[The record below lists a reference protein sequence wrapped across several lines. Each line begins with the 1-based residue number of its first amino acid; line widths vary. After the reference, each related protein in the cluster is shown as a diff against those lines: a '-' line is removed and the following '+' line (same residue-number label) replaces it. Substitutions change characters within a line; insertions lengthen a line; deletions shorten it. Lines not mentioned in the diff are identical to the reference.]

1 MQTGSMETNLTVKE
15 VSHRPVRD
23 SFLRVGVGVGIG
35 GLMALAASSFLFIAD
50 SIKHFSEFIGRI
62 ASSYGNGWAVIV
74 SPVFL
79 LVAAFLIYGL
89 RHTLGVKRFH
99 GPAETIQAAQSGE
112 NVDIRIGF
120 GSTLA
125 ALISVG
131 GAASVGQYGPLV
143 HLGGA
148 IGSGVSRVL
157 RSTISTSTWIGCGVA
172 GAIAAG
178 FGTPMAAIVFSHE
191 VVLRRFSLRAV
202 APISIAAITASALSD
217 QLLGGRRIQFDQV
230 VGGSMLELLP
240 FVIVGAPI
248 FAVVA
253 VVFMTLLGKLTEKV
267 DHSWKGRI
275 GPLILAAIVCG
286 VVGVWVP
293 GALGLGLDVIPDL
306 LHNNLAVTTIVI
318 LVISKLFLTVT
329 CIGCG
334 MHGGVYL
341 PSLFIGAGVGCLF
354 GKMVA
359 ALGIAGG
366 ESLGIAGM
374 AAVAAAVFGAPIS
387 TVLIVLEFTLSYEAA
402 IFSIIAVTI
411 CTLITNELYGP
422 SLFDRQISTKVD

>member
-1 MQTGSMETNLTVKE
+1 M
-15 VSHRPVRD
+15 R
-23 SFLRVGVGVGIG
+23 
-35 GLMALAASSFLFIAD
+35 
-50 SIKHFSEFIGRI
+50 
-62 ASSYGNGWAVIV
+62 
-74 SPVFL
+74 
-79 LVAAFLIYGL
+79 
-89 RHTLGVKRFH
+89 
-99 GPAETIQAAQSGE
+99 
-112 NVDIRIGF
+112 
-120 GSTLA
+120 
-125 ALISVG
+125 
-131 GAASVGQYGPLV
+131 
-143 HLGGA
+143 
-148 IGSGVSRVL
+148 
-157 RSTISTSTWIGCGVA
+157 
-172 GAIAAG
+172 
-178 FGTPMAAIVFSHE
+178 
-191 VVLRRFSLRAV
+191 
-202 APISIAAITASALSD
+202 
-217 QLLGGRRIQFDQV
+217 
-230 VGGSMLELLP
+230 ELLP

-253 VVFMTLLGKLTEKV
+253 VVFMTLLGKLTEKI
-267 DHSWKGRI
+267 DQSWKGRI

-286 VVGVWVP
+286 VVGIWFP
-293 GALGLGLDVIPDL
+293 GALGLDVIPDL
-306 LHNNLAVTTIVI
+306 LHNNLTVTTIVI
-318 LVISKLFLTVT
+318 LVITKLPLTVT

-359 ALGIAGG
+359 ALGISGG